1 MVRRRGTLPS
11 SWNLPAFGA
20 EQAPADIAI
29 VAGDANPELAQDVAR
44 RWGVRLIPAA
54 VTAFADGETRVR
66 IEAEVSSLDL
76 YIVQSTSAPTNDRLM
91 SLALLADAARAAGA
105 RRITAVTPYF
115 GYARQDVR
123 KESGEPRS
131 ARLAARLLA
140 EAGIDRVVVLEL
152 HSPALESAFDIPLVQ
167 LEVDEVMLSVIR
179 DWSLADLAIV
189 APDAGALKRAQ
200 RYAMQLTA
208 PLAVIAKSR
217 PRPDVAIALRVL
229 GDVAGRA
236 CLVVD
241 DMASTGGTIAG
252 AAQALLTAG
261 AREVHGLFIHAVMAP
276 GALDRMLAA
285 GVRRLLT
292 TDSVRAV
299 VDPRVEVVSIGPLLA
314 RALTRLAR

>member
-1 MVRRRGTLPS
+1 M
-11 SWNLPAFGA
+11 
-20 EQAPADIAI
+20 ADAKAAVPELCAGQPRAGIAI
-29 VAGDANPELAQDVAR
+29 VAGDANPELAQDVA
-44 RWGVRLIPAA
+44 GLCCACLIPAA

-66 IEAEVSSLDL
+66 IEADVNGLDL

-91 SLALLADAARAAGA
+91 SLALLADAARGAGA
-105 RRITAVTPYF
+105 RRVTAVTPYF

-123 KESGEPRS
+123 KASGEPRS

-140 EAGIDRVVVLEL
+140 EAGVDRIVVLEL

-167 LEVDEVMLSVIR
+167 LEADEVMLPVIR
-179 DWSLADLAIV
+179 GWDLADLAVV

-208 PLAVIAKSR
+208 PLAVVAKSR
-217 PRPDVAIALRVL
+217 PRPDVAISLRVL

-252 AAQALLTAG
+252 AAQSLLAAG
-261 AREVHGLFIHAVMAP
+261 AREVHALFIHPVMATD
-276 GALDRMLAA
+276 ALNHMLAA

-292 TDSVRAV
+292 TNSIRAA
-299 VDPRVEVVSIGPLLA
+299 VDPRVEVLSIAPLLA
-314 RALTRLAR
+314 RALTRLAG

>member
-1 MVRRRGTLPS
+1 MAVAEGPTP
-11 SWNLPAFGA
+11 GA
-20 EQAPADIAI
+20 GQAPAGIAI
-29 VAGDANPELAQDVAR
+29 VAGDANPELGQDVAR
-44 RWGVRLIPAA
+44 LCSAHLIPAA

-66 IEAEVSSLDL
+66 IEAEVSGLDL

-91 SLALLADAARAAGA
+91 SLALLADAARGAGA

-123 KESGEPRS
+123 KASGDPRS

-140 EAGIDRVVVLEL
+140 EAGIDRIVILEL
-152 HSPALESAFDIPLVQ
+152 HSPALESAFDIPLMH
-167 LEVDEVMLSVIR
+167 LEADEVMLPVIR
-179 DWSLADLAIV
+179 GWDIAELTVV

-200 RYAMQLTA
+200 RYAMQLAA
-208 PLAVIAKSR
+208 PLAVVAKSR
-217 PRPDVAIALRVL
+217 PRPDVAIALQVL

-236 CLVVD
+236 CLIVD

-252 AAQALLTAG
+252 AAQVLLTAG
-261 AREVHGLFIHAVMAP
+261 AREVHALFIHPVMAM

-292 TDSVRAV
+292 TDSIRAV
-299 VDPRVEVVSIGPLLA
+299 ADPRVEIVSVAPLLA
-314 RALTRLAR
+314 RALTRLAG